1 MKKALLFIAVLFFQ
15 ISNIN
20 AQESQMLS
28 EFEEVKVFS
37 GLTVQLIPSDQNK
50 IEIEGNMSKEVMIS
64 QKKSA
69 LRLRLQVK
77 NYFKR
82 NNVNIKVYYTN
93 PLLAVEANENSQI
106 TFGEKLKQDEILL
119 KAQEG
124 STIFCEGMFTQL
136 TVRSSAGSDITLGG
150 ETVNQEVVVN
160 TGGYVNGKEMKSKYT
175 LINVN
180 AGGKSIINASEEV
193 DIKVRAGGRVSIY
206 GNPKRM
212 KQNTFIGGIIEIF

>member
-1 MKKALLFIAVLFFQ
+1 MKKVLLLIAISLCQ
-15 ISNIN
+15 ISNIS

-64 QKKSA
+64 QKKGA

-82 NNVNIKVYYTN
+82 NNINIKVYYTN
-93 PLLAVEANENSQI
+93 SLLAVEANENSQI
-106 TFGEKLKQDEILL
+106 TFGGKLRQDEILL

>member
-1 MKKALLFIAVLFFQ
+1 MKKVLLLIAILFFQ
-15 ISNIN
+15 ISNIS

-28 EFEEVKVFS
+28 EFEKVKVFS
-37 GLTVQLIPSDQNK
+37 GLTVQLTPSDQNK

-64 QKKSA
+64 QKKGA

-93 PLLAVEANENSQI
+93 PLLAVEANENSQV
-106 TFGEKLKQDEILL
+106 TFGQKLRQDEILL

-124 STIFCEGMFTQL
+124 STIYCEGVFTQL
-136 TVRSSAGSDITLGG
+136 TARSSAGSDITLGG

-175 LINVN
+175 LINLN

-193 DIKVRAGGRVSIY
+193 DIKVRAGGRVTIY
-206 GNPKRM
+206 GNPKKM
-212 KQNTFIGGIIEIF
+212 KQNTFIGGIIEIL

>member
-1 MKKALLFIAVLFFQ
+1 MKKALLFTAVLFFQ
-15 ISNIN
+15 IFNIS

-37 GLTVQLIPSDQNK
+37 GLTVELMPSDQNK

-64 QKKSA
+64 QKKGA

-106 TFGEKLKQDEILL
+106 TFGAKLKQDEILL

-136 TVRSSAGSDITLGG
+136 TVRSSAGSDITLSG

>member
-1 MKKALLFIAVLFFQ
+1 MKKVILIITALFFQ
-15 ISNIN
+15 IAYTS

-28 EFEEVKVFS
+28 EFERIKVFS
-37 GLTVQLIPSDQNK
+37 GLTVELIPSDQNK
-50 IEIEGNMSKEVMIS
+50 VEIEGNMSKEVMVS
-64 QKKSA
+64 QKKGA

-93 PLLAVEANENSQI
+93 TLLSVEANENSQI
-106 TFGEKLKQDEILL
+106 TFGQKLRQDEILL

-124 STIFCEGMFTQL
+124 STIFCEGTFTQL
-136 TVRSSAGSDITLGG
+136 TVRSSAGSDITVGG

-160 TGGYVNGKEMKSKYT
+160 TGGYVNGKEMESKYT

-206 GNPKRM
+206 GNPKKM

>member
-1 MKKALLFIAVLFFQ
+1 MKKVLLLIAILFFQ
-15 ISNIN
+15 ISNIS

-28 EFEEVKVFS
+28 EFEKVKVFS
-37 GLTVQLIPSDQNK
+37 GLTVQLTPSDQNK

-64 QKKSA
+64 QKKGA

-93 PLLAVEANENSQI
+93 PLLAVEANENSQV
-106 TFGEKLKQDEILL
+106 TFGQKLRQDEILL

-124 STIFCEGMFTQL
+124 STIYCEGVFTQL
-136 TVRSSAGSDITLGG
+136 TARSSAGSDISLGG

-193 DIKVRAGGRVSIY
+193 DIKVRAGGRVTIY
-206 GNPKRM
+206 GNPKKM
-212 KQNTFIGGIIEIF
+212 KQNTFIGGIIEIL